1 MITNSQIV
9 IALVLALLP
18 AVLAGKLGKA
28 LYE

>member
-18 AVLAGKLGKA
+18 ALLAAKLGKA